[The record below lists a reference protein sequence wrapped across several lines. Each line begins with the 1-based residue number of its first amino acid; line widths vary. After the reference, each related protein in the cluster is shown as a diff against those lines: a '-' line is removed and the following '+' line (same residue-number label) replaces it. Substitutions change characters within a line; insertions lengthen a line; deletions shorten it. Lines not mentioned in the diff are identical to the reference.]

1 MADSR
6 DGDGDGGT
14 TRAPVLPALERRLAE
29 LYPGQAP
36 HDAAPSGTHDYPI
49 DLIRVHA
56 SGHGAPHWHHVSYGL
71 SESGCDFE
79 LTLRLA
85 RTATEREPPRW
96 GAAVLLE
103 LSRYVAESGRAL
115 RAGDHLAPRWRDL
128 PGAEPTEIRAFL
140 LVPDPE
146 LPALGQGQVA
156 LLQVVGITSDES
168 ALLDSPAAVA
178 PLLAALRERSPLLIT
193 DLRRTSLL
201 GDPAQ
206 AEALARATGTALPV
220 GALID
225 PHLVLR
231 RTGVGARRAIE
242 ISLGAQVVPALLRT
256 AQVALPRGQQVML
269 AGGRGALVVLRPA
282 PTTALHPEPDG
293 VVLDLAPADLDAL
306 SSTLKPLRGRY
317 QLPTLP
323 ELTFEVVP
331 FEIRDASG
339 AILRTLG

>member
-1 MADSR
+1 MADSSDSPR
-6 DGDGDGGT
+6 
-14 TRAPVLPALERRLAE
+14 RPAVLPELERRLAE

-71 SESGCDFE
+71 SESGHDFE

-115 RAGDHLAPRWRDL
+115 HADDHLAPRWRDL
-128 PGAEPTEIRAFL
+128 PGAEPTEIRAFV

-156 LLQVVGITSDES
+156 LLQVVGITTDES
-168 ALLDSPAAVA
+168 ALLDSPAAVV

-193 DLRRTSLL
+193 DLRRASLL
-201 GDPAQ
+201 DDPVQ

-231 RTGVGARRAIE
+231 RTGVGTRRTVE

-256 AQVALPRGQQVML
+256 AQAALPRGQQVML
-269 AGGRGALVVLRPA
+269 VGGRGALVVLRPA
-282 PTTALHPEPDG
+282 PATALHLEPDG
-293 VVLDLAPADLDAL
+293 VVLDLGPDDVGAL
-306 SSTLKPLRGRY
+306 AGALQPTRGRY
-317 QLPTLP
+317 QLATLP

-331 FEIRDASG
+331 FEIRDAAG
-339 AILRTLG
+339 TLLRTLG